1 MSDNTKLVTIATFQD
16 PVDANLA
23 QSALES
29 AEIESFLQGE
39 NANSLIPAAFTASL
53 LVRSE
58 DEAAARAVLD
68 GAEDTPESVE
78 SVTAAEIANEEE
90 AR

>member
-1 MSDNTKLVTIATFQD
+1 MSDSTKLVTIATFQD

-39 NANSLIPAAFTASL
+39 NANSLIPSAFEARL
-53 LVRSE
+53 LVRAE
-58 DEAAARAVLD
+58 DEAAARAVVE
-68 GAEDTPESVE
+68 GADDAPESVE
-78 SVTAAEIANEEE
+78 AVTAAEIADEGES
-90 AR
+90 R

>member
-1 MSDNTKLVTIATFQD
+1 MSDSTKLVTIATFQD

-39 NANSLIPAAFTASL
+39 NANSLIPSAFEARL
-53 LVRSE
+53 LVRAE
-58 DEAAARAVLD
+58 DEAAARAVVE
-68 GAEDTPESVE
+68 GADDNPESVE
-78 SVTAAEIANEEE
+78 AVTAAEIADEGES
-90 AR
+90 R